1 VGGAEVQ
8 QVLLTAR
15 GDEPGGAVRGITVE
29 VQLTSARVLACRYI
43 LEGDLTRLRV
53 PEPQA
58 GERRDG
64 LWQHTC
70 FEVFIAAAGA
80 SGYYELNF
88 SPSRD
93 WAAYHFEGY
102 RTGMSAVTLQRPPEL
117 GVQRRGERLELTAAV
132 SLAGLGPLQDGRLL
146 RLALAAV
153 TEGADGRLTYWALQH
168 APGKPDFHHPHGF
181 ALELRAA

>member
-1 VGGAEVQ
+1 VI
-8 QVLLTAR
+8 LTA
-15 GDEPGGAVRGITVE
+15 GDDEPGGAVRGIAVD
-29 VQLTSARVLACRYI
+29 VQLTSARVLACHYI

-53 PEPQA
+53 PQLHA

-70 FEVFIAAAGA
+70 FEVFIAVSGA
-80 SGYYELNF
+80 SGYYEFNF

-102 RTGMSAVTLQRPPEL
+102 RTGMSAATLLRAPDL
-117 GVQRRGERLELTAAV
+117 GVQRRGARLELTAGV
-132 SLAGLGPLQDGRLL
+132 PLAGLGPLQDGQQL

-181 ALELRAA
+181 ALELRVA